1 MTFVKATAPSDQ
13 EAATPPPEGP
23 GLAPVPWRPVSLTAA
38 AMTVCLLV
46 LATRHGY
53 HVDELYTRAAS
64 RHLAWGYVDQP
75 PLVAL
80 VAKAEMAVF
89 GDNLFG
95 FRVVPALLASLAVL
109 LAPLIARE
117 LGGGSRAQTLAGFM
131 AFASGLVMYTGHIM
145 GTNNWDELSW
155 ITVTWLLIRMV
166 RTRDT
171 RLWWAIGVVVG
182 VGLTAKYLLVLLL
195 LCLGAGLLVFGPRR
209 VFRTWRFP
217 ASVGVAVVIAS
228 PVLIWQITHGMPQL
242 EMSAALSKALD
253 SLSRSTFVPMQL
265 LLIGFFLNPVWIAG
279 LVALLRRPEWRAYR
293 FVGWS
298 YPLMVVVLL
307 IVGGQGAYTTALQY
321 VLLAAG
327 AVVVDRWARSAKRL
341 GVIGGLT
348 ALNAVSSAILLLPT
362 LPINV
367 YAGNPVLS
375 GMAIVQ
381 FDQVGWPEMT
391 RQVGAVYRSL
401 PTDEQA
407 HTVIY
412 GNHYGQA
419 GAIDRWG
426 PEYGLPKAY
435 SGHNSYA
442 DFGVPG
448 EDKTTVIAIGVD
460 PKRFGALFASCEPR
474 GAYENDL
481 PVSDDGQKF
490 LVCRGPLKPWPHL
503 WEQLRW
509 IGFQCPYTAE
519 AITAESAKGCD

>member
-1 MTFVKATAPSDQ
+1 M
-13 EAATPPPEGP
+13 
-23 GLAPVPWRPVSLTAA
+23 PWRPVSLTAA

-53 HVDELYTRAAS
+53 HIDELYTRVAS
-64 RHLAWGYVDQP
+64 SHLAWGYIDQP

-80 VAKAEMAVF
+80 VAKVEIAIF

-95 FRVVPALLASLAVL
+95 FRVVPALLASVAVL

-117 LGGGSRAQTLAGFM
+117 LGANSRAQVLAGLM

-155 ITVTWLLIRMV
+155 ITATWLLIRMV
-166 RTRDT
+166 RTGDT

-195 LCLGAGLLVFGPRR
+195 LCLGAGLLAFGPRA

-217 ASVGVAVVIAS
+217 AAVGVAAVIAS
-228 PVLIWQITHGMPQL
+228 PVLIWQVTHGMPQL
-242 EMSAALSKALD
+242 EMSAALSKALE
-253 SLSRSTFVPMQL
+253 SLSRSTFIPMQL

-307 IVGGQGAYTTALQY
+307 VIGGQGAYTTALQY

-327 AVVVDRWARSAKRL
+327 AVVVDRWARSVPRL
-341 GVIGGLT
+341 SVIGALT
-348 ALNAVSSAILLLPT
+348 GLNALSCAILLLPV
-362 LPINV
+362 LPIGT
-367 YAGNPVLS
+367 YANTPVLKDL
-375 GMAIVQ
+375 AIVQ

-391 RQVGAVYRSL
+391 RQVGAVYQSL
-401 PTDEQA
+401 PPEEQA

-419 GAIDRWG
+419 GAIDKWG
-426 PEYGLPKAY
+426 PTYGLPKAY

-442 DFGVPG
+442 DFGRPG
-448 EDKTTVIAIGVD
+448 EDKTTVITIGAD
-460 PKRFGALFASCEPR
+460 PKQFGQLFRSCEER
-474 GAYENDL
+474 GEYSNDL
-481 PVSDDGQKF
+481 PVSDDGQK
-490 LVCRGPLKPWPHL
+490 LMVCRGPLKPWSQL

-519 AITAESAKGCD
+519 AITADSIKGCD

>member
-1 MTFVKATAPSDQ
+1 MTFATATASSEQ
-13 EAATPPPEGP
+13 EASKPPEG
-23 GLAPVPWRPVSLTAA
+23 LTPVPWRPVSLAAA
-38 AMTVCLLV
+38 AMTVCLLA

-53 HVDELYTRAAS
+53 HIDELYTRVAS
-64 RHLAWGYVDQP
+64 SHLAWGYIDQP

-80 VAKAEMAVF
+80 VGKVEIAVF

-95 FRVVPALLASLAVL
+95 FRVMPALMAAVAVL

-117 LGGGSRAQTLAGFM
+117 LGGGTRAQKLAAYL
-131 AFASGLVMYTGHIM
+131 AFASGLVMFTGHIM

-155 ITVTWLLIRMV
+155 ITASWLLIRMV

-195 LCLGAGLLVFGPRR
+195 LCLGAGLLVFGPRW

-217 ASVGVAVVIAS
+217 AAIGVAAVIAS
-228 PVLIWQITHGMPQL
+228 PVLIWQVTHGMPQL

-253 SLSRSTFVPMQL
+253 SLSRSTFLPTQL
-265 LLIGFFLNPVWIAG
+265 LLIGLFLNPVWIAG

-298 YPLMVVVLL
+298 YPLMCVVLL
-307 IVGGQGAYTTALQY
+307 IIGGQGAYTTSLQY

-327 AVVVDRWARSAKRL
+327 AVVVDRWMRSGKRI
-341 GVIGGLT
+341 GVIGGL
-348 ALNAVSSAILLLPT
+348 AVLNGAMSAVLVLPT
-362 LPINV
+362 LPIDT
-367 YAGNPVLS
+367 YADNPVLKEL
-375 GMAIVQ
+375 AIVQ

-391 RQVGAVYRSL
+391 RQVSSIYHSL
-401 PTDEQA
+401 PADEQA
-407 HTVIY
+407 RTVVY

-419 GAIDRWG
+419 GAIDKWG
-426 PEYGLPKAY
+426 PTYGLPKAY

-442 DFGVPG
+442 DFGRPG
-448 EDKTTVIAIGVD
+448 DDKTTVITIGAD
-460 PKRFGALFASCEPR
+460 PKTFGELFQSCEER
-474 GAYENDL
+474 GQYKNDL
-481 PVSDDGQKF
+481 PVSDNDQKF
-490 LVCRGPLKPWPHL
+490 MVCRGPLKPWSQI
-503 WEQLRW
+503 WEKLRW

-519 AITAESAKGCD
+519 AITANSTKGCD

>member
-1 MTFVKATAPSDQ
+1 MTVVRETASPG
-13 EAATPPPEGP
+13 EAASTPPTRP
-23 GLAPVPWRPVSLTAA
+23 APVPWRPVSLIALT
-38 AMTVCLLV
+38 MTVGLLA

-75 PLVAL
+75 PLVAV
-80 VAKAEMAVF
+80 VARIETAVF
-89 GDNLFG
+89 GDTLFG

-117 LGGGSRAQTLAGFM
+117 LGGGSRAQILAALM

-155 ITVTWLLIRMV
+155 ITVSWLLIRMV
-166 RTRDT
+166 RTGDT

-195 LCLGAGLLVFGPRR
+195 LCLGAGLLASGPRG

-217 ASVGVAVVIAS
+217 AAVGTAVVISS
-228 PVLIWQITHGMPQL
+228 PVLIWQISHGLPQL
-242 EMSAALSKALD
+242 EMSAALSKALEG
-253 SLSRSTFVPMQL
+253 LARSTFLPMQL
-265 LLIGFFLNPVWIAG
+265 LLIGLFLSPVWVAG
-279 LVALLRRPEWRAYR
+279 LVALLRRPEWRPYR
-293 FVGWS
+293 FVGWA
-298 YPLMVVVLL
+298 YLLMVVVLL
-307 IVGGQGAYTTALQY
+307 AVGGQGAYTTSLQY

-327 AVVVDRWARSAKRL
+327 AVVVDRWARGAARL
-341 GVIGGLT
+341 VVIGGLT
-348 ALNAVSSAILLLPT
+348 GLNALSCAVLLLPT
-362 LPINV
+362 LPVSV

-375 GMAIVQ
+375 QMAIVQ
-381 FDQVGWPEMT
+381 FDQVGWPELT
-391 RQVGAVYRSL
+391 RQVSGIHRSL
-401 PTDEQA
+401 SPEEQA
-407 HTVIY
+407 RTVVY

-448 EDKTTVIAIGVD
+448 EDKTTVITIGAD
-460 PKRFGALFASCEPR
+460 PGLFGRLFASCERR
-474 GAYENDL
+474 GAYESEL
-481 PVSDDGQKF
+481 PVSDDGQGF
-490 LVCRGPLKPWPHL
+490 MVCRGPLEPWPVL
-503 WEQLRW
+503 WERLRW
-509 IGFQCPYTAE
+509 VGFQCPYTAE
-519 AITAESAKGCD
+519 AITANSARGCE

>member
-1 MTFVKATAPSDQ
+1 MTTVQPTAPSAH
-13 EAATPPPEGP
+13 EEPPPP
-23 GLAPVPWRPVSLTAA
+23 AGLTPVPWRPVLLTAA
-38 AMTVCLLV
+38 AMTVSLLA
-46 LATRHGY
+46 LAGRHGY

-64 RHLAWGYVDQP
+64 RHLDWGYVDQP

-80 VAKAEMAVF
+80 VAKVEMALF
-89 GDNLFG
+89 GDTLIG
-95 FRVVPALLASLAVL
+95 FRLVPALLASLAVV

-117 LGGGSRAQTLAGFM
+117 LGGGSRAQILAGFM

-166 RTRDT
+166 RTRNT
-171 RLWWAIGVVVG
+171 RLWWAIAVVVG

-195 LCLGAGLLVFGPRR
+195 LCLGAGLLAFGPRW

-217 ASVGVAVVIAS
+217 AAVAVAVAIAS
-228 PVLIWQITHGMPQL
+228 PVLVWQVTHGMPQL
-242 EMSAALSKALD
+242 EMSAALSKALE
-253 SLSRSTFVPMQL
+253 SLSRTTFLPMQL
-265 LLIGFFLNPVWIAG
+265 LLIGLFLSPMWIAG
-279 LVALLRRPEWRAYR
+279 LVALLRRPEWRPYR
-293 FVGWS
+293 FVGWA

-307 IVGGQGAYTTALQY
+307 VVGGQGAYTTSLQY

-327 AVVVDRWARSAKRL
+327 AVVADRWARSATRL
-341 GVIGGLT
+341 GVVGGLT
-348 ALNAVSSAILLLPT
+348 GLNALSCAILLLPT

-367 YAGNPVLS
+367 YASNPVLS

-381 FDQVGWPEMT
+381 FDQVGWPAMT
-391 RQVGAVYRSL
+391 QQVSTVYRSL
-401 PTDEQA
+401 PADEQA
-407 HTVIY
+407 RTVIY

-419 GAIDRWG
+419 GAIDKYG

-442 DFGVPG
+442 DFGRPG
-448 EDKTTVIAIGVD
+448 DDKTTVITIGAD
-460 PKRFGALFASCEPR
+460 PKQFGALFESCEPR
-474 GAYENDL
+474 GAYENAL

-490 LVCRGPLKPWPHL
+490 MVCRGPLKPWSQL
-503 WEQLRW
+503 WEELRW

-519 AITAESAKGCD
+519 AITAHSTKGCD

>member
-1 MTFVKATAPSDQ
+1 MAFATATASSEP
-13 EAATPPPEGP
+13 EAPTPPVR
-23 GLAPVPWRPVSLTAA
+23 LTPVPWRTVSLTAA

-53 HVDELYTRAAS
+53 HIDELYTRAAS

-80 VAKAEMAVF
+80 VAKFQMAVF
-89 GDNLFG
+89 GDSLFG
-95 FRVVPALLASLAVL
+95 FRVVPALLASVAVL

-117 LGGGSRAQTLAGFM
+117 LGGGSRAQMLAGFM

-155 ITVTWLLIRMV
+155 ITASWLLIRMV

-195 LCLGAGLLVFGPRR
+195 LCLGAGLLVFGPRW

-217 ASVGVAVVIAS
+217 ASVGLAVVIAS
-228 PVLIWQITHGMPQL
+228 PVLIWQMTHGMPQL
-242 EMSAALSKALD
+242 EMSAALSKALAT
-253 SLSRSTFVPMQL
+253 LSRSTFIPMQL
-265 LLIGFFLNPVWIAG
+265 LLIGFFLSPVWIAG
-279 LVALLRRPEWRAYR
+279 LVALMRRPEWRAYR

-307 IVGGQGAYTTALQY
+307 VVGGQGAYTTSLQY

-327 AVVVDRWARSAKRL
+327 AVVVDRWARNARRI

-348 ALNAVSSAILLLPT
+348 GLNAVSCAILLLPT
-362 LPINV
+362 LPVNA
-367 YAGNPVLS
+367 YANNAVLS
-375 GMAIVQ
+375 EMAIVQ
-381 FDQVGWPEMT
+381 FDQVGWPAMT
-391 RQVGAVYRSL
+391 QQVGAVYRSL
-401 PTDEQA
+401 PPDEQA

-419 GAIDRWG
+419 GAIDKWG

-442 DFGVPG
+442 DFGIPG
-448 EDKTTVIAIGVD
+448 EDKTTVITIGVD
-460 PKRFGALFASCEPR
+460 PKQFGELFQSCEKR
-474 GAYENDL
+474 GEYRNDL

-490 LVCRGPLKPWPHL
+490 MVCRGPLMSWPHL

-519 AITAESAKGCD
+519 AVTAGSGKSCD

>member
-13 EAATPPPEGP
+13 EASTPPPEET

-64 RHLAWGYVDQP
+64 RHLAWGYIDQP

-89 GDNLFG
+89 GDNLLG

-117 LGGGSRAQTLAGFM
+117 LGGGSRAQTLAGLM

-217 ASVGVAVVIAS
+217 AAVGVAVVIAS
-228 PVLIWQITHGMPQL
+228 PVLIWQITHGLPQL
-242 EMSAALSKALD
+242 EMSAALSKALE
-253 SLSRSTFVPMQL
+253 SLSRSTFLPMQL

-307 IVGGQGAYTTALQY
+307 VVGGQGAYTTALQY

-327 AVVVDRWARSAKRL
+327 AVVVDRWARDAKRL
-341 GVIGGLT
+341 GAIGGLT
-348 ALNAVSSAILLLPT
+348 ALNALSSAILLLPT

-401 PTDEQA
+401 PADEQA
-407 HTVIY
+407 HTVVY

-419 GAIDRWG
+419 GAIDKWG

-460 PKRFGALFASCEPR
+460 PKRFGTLFASCEPR

-481 PVSDDGQKF
+481 PVSDDGQGF
-490 LVCRGPLKPWPHL
+490 LVCRGPLKPWPRL

-519 AITAESAKGCD
+519 AITAESTKGCD

>member
-1 MTFVKATAPSDQ
+1 MTFVKATVPSDQ
-13 EAATPPPEGP
+13 EASTPPPEGA

-89 GDNLFG
+89 GDDLFG

-182 VGLTAKYLLVLLL
+182 VGLTAKYLLVLLM
-195 LCLGAGLLVFGPRR
+195 LCLGAGLLVFGPRW
-209 VFRTWRFP
+209 VFRTRRFP
-217 ASVGVAVVIAS
+217 AAVGVAVVIAS
-228 PVLIWQITHGMPQL
+228 PVLIWQVTHGMPQL

-307 IVGGQGAYTTALQY
+307 VVGGQGAYTTALQY

-327 AVVVDRWARSAKRL
+327 AVVVDRWARDAKRL
-341 GVIGGLT
+341 GVVGGLT
-348 ALNAVSSAILLLPT
+348 VLNAVSSAILLLPT
-362 LPINV
+362 LPITV
-367 YAGNPVLS
+367 YASNPVLS

-401 PTDEQA
+401 PAGEQA

-419 GAIDRWG
+419 GAIDKWG

-481 PVSDDGQKF
+481 PVSDDGQRF
-490 LVCRGPLKPWPHL
+490 LVCRGPLKPWPQL

>member
-1 MTFVKATAPSDQ
+1 M
-13 EAATPPPEGP
+13 
-23 GLAPVPWRPVSLTAA
+23 SLIAA
-38 AMTVCLLV
+38 AMTLFLLV

-53 HVDELYTRAAS
+53 HVDELYTRVAS

-80 VAKAEMAVF
+80 VAKVEMAVF
-89 GDNLFG
+89 GDNVFG
-95 FRVVPALLASLAVL
+95 FRVAPALMAAVAVL
-109 LAPLIARE
+109 LAPLISRE
-117 LGGGSRAQTLAGFM
+117 LGGGRRAQILAASM

-155 ITVTWLLIRMV
+155 IMASWLLIRMV
-166 RTRDT
+166 RTGDT

-195 LCLGAGLLVFGPRR
+195 LCLGAGLLVFGPRS

-217 ASVGVAVVIAS
+217 AAVGVAAVIAS
-228 PVLIWQITHGMPQL
+228 PVLIWQLTHGMPQL
-242 EMSAALSKALD
+242 EMSSALSKALAT
-253 SLSRSTFVPMQL
+253 LSRSTFIPMQL

-307 IVGGQGAYTTALQY
+307 VIGGQGAYTTALQY

-327 AVVVDRWARSAKRL
+327 AVVVDRWARNGRRL
-341 GVIGGLT
+341 GVLGGLT
-348 ALNAVSSAILLLPT
+348 ALNAVSCAVLLLPT
-362 LPINV
+362 LPINT
-367 YAGNPVLS
+367 YANTPVLKDL
-375 GMAIVQ
+375 AIVQ
-381 FDQVGWPEMT
+381 FDQAGWPELT
-391 RQVGAVYRSL
+391 RQVGAVYHSL
-401 PTDEQA
+401 PAEEQA

-419 GAIDRWG
+419 GALDKWG
-426 PEYGLPKAY
+426 PQDGLPAAY

-448 EDKTTVIAIGVD
+448 EDKTTVITIGVD
-460 PKRFGALFASCEPR
+460 PKQFGALFQSCEER
-474 GAYENDL
+474 GEYKNDL
-481 PVSDDGQKF
+481 PVSDNGQKF
-490 LVCRGPLKPWPHL
+490 MVCRGPVKPWPQL

-509 IGFQCPYTAE
+509 IGFQCPYTAK
-519 AITAESAKGCD
+519 AITATSTGECD

>member
-1 MTFVKATAPSDQ
+1 MAFSTATASSESEH
-13 EAATPPPEGP
+13 EASTPQ
-23 GLAPVPWRPVSLTAA
+23 GLTPVPWRPVSLTAA

-46 LATRHGY
+46 LAGRHGY
-53 HVDELYTRAAS
+53 HIDELYTRVAS
-64 RHLAWGYVDQP
+64 SHLAWGYVDQP

-80 VAKAEMAVF
+80 VGRVEIAVF

-95 FRVVPALLASLAVL
+95 FRVVPALLSSLAVV
-109 LAPLIARE
+109 LAALIARE
-117 LGGGSRAQTLAGFM
+117 LGGGSRAQVLAGLM

-155 ITVTWLLIRMV
+155 IASAWLLIRMV
-166 RTRDT
+166 RTGDT

-195 LCLGAGLLVFGPRR
+195 LCLGAGLLLFGPRW
-209 VFRTWRFP
+209 VFRTRRFP
-217 ASVGVAVVIAS
+217 AAVAVAVVIAS
-228 PVLIWQITHGMPQL
+228 PVLLWQVTHGMPQL
-242 EMSAALSKALD
+242 EMSAALSKALE

-307 IVGGQGAYTTALQY
+307 VVGGQGAYTTSLQY

-327 AVVVDRWARSAKRL
+327 AVVVDRWARGAGRL
-341 GVIGGLT
+341 VVIGALAG
-348 ALNAVSSAILLLPT
+348 LNALSSAVLLLPV
-362 LPINV
+362 LPITT
-367 YAGNPVLS
+367 YANDPVLKNL
-375 GMAIVQ
+375 AIVQ
-381 FDQVGWPEMT
+381 FDQAGWPELT
-391 RQVGAVYRSL
+391 RQVGDIYRSL
-401 PTDEQA
+401 PPEEQA
-407 HTVIY
+407 RTVVY

-419 GAIDRWG
+419 GAIDKWG
-426 PEYGLPKAY
+426 PGYGLPKAY

-442 DFGVPG
+442 DFGRPG
-448 EDKTTVIAIGVD
+448 DDKTTVITIGVD
-460 PKRFGALFASCEPR
+460 PKRFGGLFRSCEER
-474 GAYENDL
+474 GEYRSDL

-490 LVCRGPLKPWPHL
+490 MVCRGPLAPWAQL

-519 AITAESAKGCD
+519 AITANSTKGCG

>member
-13 EAATPPPEGP
+13 EASTPPPEGA

-117 LGGGSRAQTLAGFM
+117 LGGGSRAQVLAGFM

-155 ITVTWLLIRMV
+155 ITVTWLLIRMA

-195 LCLGAGLLVFGPRR
+195 LCLGAGLLVSGPRW
-209 VFRTWRFP
+209 VFRTRRFP
-217 ASVGVAVVIAS
+217 AAVGVAVVIAS

-307 IVGGQGAYTTALQY
+307 VVGGQGAYTTALQY

-327 AVVVDRWARSAKRL
+327 AVVVDRWARDAKRL

-348 ALNAVSSAILLLPT
+348 ALNALSSAILLLPT
-362 LPINV
+362 LPLHV

-401 PTDEQA
+401 PADEQA

-419 GAIDRWG
+419 GAIDKWG

-460 PKRFGALFASCEPR
+460 PKGFGALFASCEPR

-481 PVSDDGQKF
+481 PVSDDGQGF
-490 LVCRGPLKPWPHL
+490 LVCRGPLKPWPQL

-519 AITAESAKGCD
+519 AITAESTKGCD

>member
-1 MTFVKATAPSDQ
+1 M
-13 EAATPPPEGP
+13 
-23 GLAPVPWRPVSLTAA
+23 PWRPVSLIAA
-38 AMTVCLLV
+38 SMTVCLLA

-64 RHLAWGYVDQP
+64 HHLAWGYIDQP

-80 VAKAEMAVF
+80 VARVETAVF
-89 GDNLFG
+89 GDTLFG

-117 LGGGSRAQTLAGFM
+117 LGGGSRAQILAALM

-155 ITVTWLLIRMV
+155 LTVSWLLIRMA

-171 RLWWAIGVVVG
+171 RLWWAVGVVVG

-195 LCLGAGLLVFGPRR
+195 LCLGAGLLLSGPRQ

-217 ASVGVAVVIAS
+217 AAVGVAVVVSS
-228 PVLIWQITHGMPQL
+228 PVLLWQITHGMPQL
-242 EMSAALSKALD
+242 EMSAALSKALEG
-253 SLSRSTFVPMQL
+253 LARSTFLPMQL
-265 LLIGFFLNPVWIAG
+265 LLIGLFLSPVWIAG

-293 FVGWS
+293 FVGWA
-298 YPLMVVVLL
+298 YLLMVVVLL
-307 IVGGQGAYTTALQY
+307 AIGGQGAYTTSLQY

-327 AVVVDRWARSAKRL
+327 AVVVDRWARSTVRL

-348 ALNAVSSAILLLPT
+348 GLNAASCAVLLLPT
-362 LPINV
+362 LPIHV
-367 YAGNPVLS
+367 YATNPVLS
-375 GMAIVQ
+375 EMAIVQ
-381 FDQVGWPEMT
+381 FDQAGWPELT
-391 RQVGAVYRSL
+391 RQVSAVHRSL
-401 PTDEQA
+401 PPDEQA
-407 HTVIY
+407 RTVVY

-448 EDKTTVIAIGVD
+448 EDKTTVITIGVD
-460 PKRFGALFASCEPR
+460 PEHFGRLFTSCEKR
-474 GAYENDL
+474 GAYESDL
-481 PVSDDGQKF
+481 PVSDDGQEF
-490 LVCRGPLKPWPHL
+490 MVCRGPLKPWPQL
-503 WEQLRW
+503 WEELRW

-519 AITAESAKGCD
+519 AITANSAKGCE

>member
-13 EAATPPPEGP
+13 EASTPPPEGA

-89 GDNLFG
+89 GDDLFG

-182 VGLTAKYLLVLLL
+182 VGLTAKYLLVLLM
-195 LCLGAGLLVFGPRR
+195 LCLGAGLLVFGPRW
-209 VFRTWRFP
+209 VFRTRRFP
-217 ASVGVAVVIAS
+217 AAVGVAVVIAS
-228 PVLIWQITHGMPQL
+228 PVLIWQVTHGMPQL

-307 IVGGQGAYTTALQY
+307 VVGGQGAYTTALQY

-327 AVVVDRWARSAKRL
+327 AVVVDRWARDAKRL
-341 GVIGGLT
+341 GVVGGLT
-348 ALNAVSSAILLLPT
+348 VLNAVSSAILLLPT

-367 YAGNPVLS
+367 YASNPVLS

-401 PTDEQA
+401 PAGEQA

-419 GAIDRWG
+419 GAIDKWG

-481 PVSDDGQKF
+481 PVSDDGQRF
-490 LVCRGPLKPWPHL
+490 LVCRGPLKPWPRL

>member
-1 MTFVKATAPSDQ
+1 MTTVQATAPSAH
-13 EAATPPPEGP
+13 EEPPPP
-23 GLAPVPWRPVSLTAA
+23 AGLTPVPWRPVLLTAA
-38 AMTVCLLV
+38 AMTLSLLA
-46 LATRHGY
+46 LAGRHGY

-64 RHLAWGYVDQP
+64 RHLDWGYVDQP

-80 VAKAEMAVF
+80 VAKVEMALF
-89 GDNLFG
+89 GDTLLG
-95 FRVVPALLASLAVL
+95 FRLVPALLASLAVV

-117 LGGGSRAQTLAGFM
+117 LGGGSRAQILAGFM

-166 RTRDT
+166 RTRNT
-171 RLWWAIGVVVG
+171 RLWWAIAVVVG

-195 LCLGAGLLVFGPRR
+195 LCLGAGLLAFGPRW

-217 ASVGVAVVIAS
+217 AAVAVAVAIAS
-228 PVLIWQITHGMPQL
+228 PVLVWQVTHGMPQL
-242 EMSAALSKALD
+242 EMSAALSKALE
-253 SLSRSTFVPMQL
+253 SLSRTTFLPMQL
-265 LLIGFFLNPVWIAG
+265 LLIGLFLSPMWIAG
-279 LVALLRRPEWRAYR
+279 LVALLRRPEWRPYR
-293 FVGWS
+293 FVGWA

-307 IVGGQGAYTTALQY
+307 VVGGQGAYTTSLQY

-327 AVVVDRWARSAKRL
+327 AVVADRWARSATRL
-341 GVIGGLT
+341 GVVGGLT
-348 ALNAVSSAILLLPT
+348 GLNALSCAILLLPT

-367 YAGNPVLS
+367 YASNPVLS

-381 FDQVGWPEMT
+381 FDQVGWPAMT
-391 RQVGAVYRSL
+391 QQVSTVYRSL
-401 PTDEQA
+401 PADEQA
-407 HTVIY
+407 RTVIY

-419 GAIDRWG
+419 GAIDKYG

-442 DFGVPG
+442 DFGRPG
-448 EDKTTVIAIGVD
+448 DDKTTVITIGAD
-460 PKRFGALFASCEPR
+460 PKQFGALFESCEAR
-474 GAYENDL
+474 GAYENAL

-490 LVCRGPLKPWPHL
+490 MVCRGPLKPWSDL
-503 WEQLRW
+503 WEELRW

-519 AITAESAKGCD
+519 AITAHSTKGCD

>member
-1 MTFVKATAPSDQ
+1 MTFVQVAASPEQ
-13 EAATPPPEGP
+13 EAPTPPEG
-23 GLAPVPWRPVSLTAA
+23 LTPVPWRTVSLTAV
-38 AMTVCLLV
+38 AMTACLLA

-53 HVDELYTRAAS
+53 HIDELYTRAAS

-95 FRVVPALLASLAVL
+95 FRVVPALLASVAVL
-109 LAPLIARE
+109 FGPLIARE
-117 LGGGSRAQTLAGFM
+117 LGGSARAQILAGFM
-131 AFASGLVMYTGHIM
+131 AFASGLVMYTGHVM

-155 ITVTWLLIRMV
+155 LAASWLLIRMV

-171 RLWWAIGVVVG
+171 RLWWAIGLVVG
-182 VGLTAKYLLVLLL
+182 LGLTAKYLLVLLL
-195 LCLGAGLLVFGPRR
+195 LCLGAGLLVFGQRA

-217 ASVGVAVVIAS
+217 AAVGLAVVIAS

-242 EMSAALSKALD
+242 EMSAALSKALET
-253 SLSRSTFVPMQL
+253 LSRSTFIPMQL
-265 LLIGFFLNPVWIAG
+265 LLIGLFLSPVWIAG
-279 LVALLRRPEWRAYR
+279 LVALLRRPEWRPYR
-293 FVGWS
+293 FVGWA
-298 YPLMVVVLL
+298 YLLMVVVLL
-307 IVGGQGAYTTALQY
+307 VIGGQGAYTTSLQF

-327 AVVVDRWARSAKRL
+327 AVAVDRWARTLTRRA
-341 GVIGGLT
+341 VIGGLVT
-348 ALNAVSSAILLLPT
+348 LNAATSAVLLLPT
-362 LPINV
+362 LPVNT
-367 YAGNPVLS
+367 YASNPVLS
-375 GMAIVQ
+375 EMAIVQ

-391 RQVGAVYRSL
+391 RQVNAVYQSL
-401 PTDEQA
+401 PSDERA

-419 GAIDRWG
+419 GAIDKWG
-426 PEYGLPKAY
+426 PEYGLPQAY

-448 EDKTTVIAIGVD
+448 EDKTTVITIGAD
-460 PKRFGALFASCEPR
+460 PKQFGELFRSCENR
-474 GAYENDL
+474 GAYRNDL

-490 LVCRGPLKPWPHL
+490 MVCRGPLKPWPQL

-519 AITAESAKGCD
+519 AVTAESTKSCD